1 MTLRSYPLGSLC
13 PTQYETLTEAEK
25 LAWHNPIAQG
35 YHSYHVERMGWD
47 TFRFRDSRTTT
58 FYIGTYA
65 EVAEALLLL
74 KIRELDTE
82 RMNRVQVLRILS
94 QTEIED
100 LLGDL

>member
-13 PTQYETLTEAEK
+13 PTQYETLTEAER
-25 LAWHNPIAQG
+25 LAWHNPIALG

-65 EVAEALLLL
+65 EVAEALLKLTCRL
-74 KIRELDTE
+74 PDTE
-82 RMNRVQVLRILS
+82 RLNQVQVLRILS
-94 QTEIED
+94 QSEIDD